1 MSDTGILVLLA
12 SVVFFLISAIFVL
25 FLLKKYPSQ
34 PISNIAEGLVFT
46 FAIITFLLSL
56 VDLLLVYVFFD
67 IAMDLEK
74 EKVNVVT
81 TTLLFITIP
90 SVIAV
95 AAAVF
100 IAINS
105 FRLVKIIR
113 RNRLN
118 LAQEIKNIGANYE

>member
-1 MSDTGILVLLA
+1 M
-12 SVVFFLISAIFVL
+12 
-25 FLLKKYPSQ
+25 
-34 PISNIAEGLVFT
+34 
-46 FAIITFLLSL
+46 
-56 VDLLLVYVFFD
+56 YVFFD

-74 EKVNVVT
+74 EKGNLVT
-81 TTLLFITIP
+81 MTLLFISIP

-105 FRLVKIIR
+105 FTLVRIIR

-118 LAQEIKNIGANYE
+118 SAQEIKNIGTNYE